1 MNINKI
7 LYFSVKLMKMN
18 LAKKTFKSLFILF
31 MGTLLIEKTV
41 YAAQDSLELHSGT
54 VKLIRDGKSRILQNA
69 GETYTLLANDRLQTG
84 KETQITLYLK
94 NKDNTI
100 KLFSNSFFK
109 LDNLAAEEN
118 SVALLTGKSNFS
130 VKPLPQASAK
140 ESEESKKSDN
150 KQDAKN
156 KLKTKLGGKLK
167 GGLAQIGKSKL
178 RRKKKRFNVR
188 TVSAILGVRGTEF
201 VVAASGD
208 STNLLALSGE
218 VTLAS
223 PEVPDYEIPVLAN
236 EVSHVREGS
245 GPSEPV
251 KVSPEERDKI
261 TKSEGTNS
269 FQEVQFGQ
277 SEAIGALQSR
287 LKRDDDT
294 KRFEEV
300 VDKEEELIDRL
311 NRLDELETLLENAE
325 NSIDDAKSKTLILSM
340 IFTNR

>member
-1 MNINKI
+1 M
-7 LYFSVKLMKMN
+7 
-18 LAKKTFKSLFILF
+18 
-31 MGTLLIEKTV
+31 

-140 ESEESKKSDN
+140 EIEESKKSDN
-150 KQDAKN
+150 KQDVKN

-340 IFTNR
+340 TFTNR

>member
-1 MNINKI
+1 
-7 LYFSVKLMKMN
+7 MN
-18 LAKKTFKSLFILF
+18 LAKKAFKSLCILF
-31 MGTLLIEKTV
+31 LGTLLIEKTV

-130 VKPLPQASAK
+130 VKPLSKASAK

-236 EVSHVREGS
+236 EVSFVREGS

-300 VDKEEELIDRL
+300 MM
-311 NRLDELETLLENAE
+311 T
-325 NSIDDAKSKTLILSM
+325 
-340 IFTNR
+340 

>member
-1 MNINKI
+1 MNNNKI
-7 LYFSVKLMKMN
+7 LYFSIKLMKMN
-18 LAKKTFKSLFILF
+18 LAKKAFKSLCILF
-31 MGTLLIEKTV
+31 LGTLLIEKTV

-130 VKPLPQASAK
+130 VKPLSKASAT
-140 ESEESKKSDN
+140 EDTESKNTDKE
-150 KQDAKN
+150 QDSKN
-156 KLKTKLGGKLK
+156 KLTTKLGGKLK

-223 PEVPDYEIPVLAN
+223 QEVPDYEIPVLAN
-236 EVSHVREGS
+236 EVSNVREGS

-340 IFTNR
+340 TFTNR

>member
-18 LAKKTFKSLFILF
+18 LAKKTFKSLLILF

-140 ESEESKKSDN
+140 EIEESKKSDN

-340 IFTNR
+340 TFTNR

>member
-1 MNINKI
+1 
-7 LYFSVKLMKMN
+7 MKMN
-18 LAKKTFKSLFILF
+18 LAKKTFKSLCILF
-31 MGTLLIEKTV
+31 LGVLLIEKTV

-130 VKPLPQASAK
+130 VKPLPQSSAK

-340 IFTNR
+340 TFTNR

>member
-1 MNINKI
+1 MC
-7 LYFSVKLMKMN
+7 
-18 LAKKTFKSLFILF
+18 ILF
-31 MGTLLIEKTV
+31 LGTLLIEKTL

-118 SVALLTGKSNFS
+118 SVALLTGKSNFC
-130 VKPLPQASAK
+130 VKPLPQASATL
-140 ESEESKKSDN
+140 SEESENAEKD
-150 KQDAKN
+150 QEAKN

-188 TVSAILGVRGTEF
+188 TVSAILGVRGKAF

-325 NSIDDAKSKTLILSM
+325 NSIEDAKSKTLILSM
-340 IFTNR
+340 TFTNR